1 MNLNINF
8 AGIKFIGMQTT
19 AFMIYKEVLEKRLAR
34 KKEQLSE
41 IEKAMNS
48 GNDLITAQDKRKF
61 IELKAVVNELE
72 NCIDIAESM
81 MKLEKEDK

>member
-1 MNLNINF
+1 
-8 AGIKFIGMQTT
+8 MQTT

-34 KKEQLSE
+34 KKEQLAE
-41 IEKAMNS
+41 IERQTEGLA
-48 GNDLITAQDKRKF
+48 TPVDKRKY

-81 MKLEKEDK
+81 MKLEKEEK